1 MISSPQAMMLFHSV
15 AGAALLVF
23 YWRTLLSRKGSRDH
37 KRLGRTYLILLVPLM
52 ISIVPISVVGAQQ
65 QGPARL
71 LQLVYLGLVV
81 TTAGWTAWRAV
92 VDRNDPDRYR
102 GTTFRILAGCLFG
115 AGIALLIVGIARSNV
130 LTVGF
135 SVIGVVY
142 GGAMLGFLGR
152 DPTARWWLDWHL
164 NGVALLFA
172 ATHASFVSLIARHGL
187 PGLAGEV
194 MHALTQ
200 LGTIAFAY
208 GFRQWL
214 GWHYGQFGRDTAA
227 PSREAAAVNVG

>member
-1 MISSPQAMMLFHSV
+1 MVSNQAMMLFHSV

-52 ISIVPISVVGAQQ
+52 ISIVPITLAEAQQ

-81 TTAGWTAWRAV
+81 ATAGWTAWRAV
-92 VDRNDPDRYR
+92 VDRGDPNRYR
-102 GTTFRILAGCLFG
+102 GTVFRILACCLFG
-115 AGIALLIVGIARSNV
+115 AGVALLIVGIAKSNV

-135 SVIGVVY
+135 SMIGVVY

-152 DPTARWWLDWHL
+152 EPTAQWWLDWHL

-172 ATHASFVSLIARHGL
+172 ATHASFIGLIARHGL

-194 MHALTQ
+194 MHGLTQ

-214 GWHYGQFGRDTAA
+214 GWRYSQFGV
-227 PSREAAAVNVG
+227 AAAALPCGATVVKAG

>member
-1 MISSPQAMMLFHSV
+1 
-15 AGAALLVF
+15 
-23 YWRTLLSRKGSRDH
+23 
-37 KRLGRTYLILLVPLM
+37 M
-52 ISIVPISVVGAQQ
+52 ISIVPITLEEARE

-81 TTAGWTAWRAV
+81 AAAGWTAWRAV
-92 VDRNDPDRYR
+92 VDRRSPDRYR
-102 GTTFRILAGCLFG
+102 GVVFRALAGCLFA
-115 AGIALLIVGIARSNV
+115 AGVMLLLVGIAGSNV

-152 DPTARWWLDWHL
+152 RPTPQWWLDWHL
-164 NGVALLFA
+164 NGIALLFA
-172 ATHASFVSLIARHGL
+172 ATHASFMGLIARHAL

-194 MHALTQ
+194 MHGLTQ

-208 GFRQWL
+208 AFRQWL
-214 GWHYGQFGRDTAA
+214 GWRYGQLGGSAVA
-227 PSREAAAVNVG
+227 PVVEVARMTEA

>member
-1 MISSPQAMMLFHSV
+1 MISNQAMILFHSV

-23 YWRTLLSRKGSRDH
+23 YWRTLFSRKGSRNH
-37 KRLGRTYLILLVPLM
+37 KRLGRTYLMLLVPLM
-52 ISIVPISVVGAQQ
+52 ISIIPISLAEAQQ

-81 TTAGWTAWRAV
+81 ATAGWTAWRAV
-92 VDRNDPDRYR
+92 VDRGDPDRYR
-102 GTTFRILAGCLFG
+102 GTVFCILAGCLFG
-115 AGIALLIVGIARSNV
+115 AGVALLILGITRSNV

-152 DPTARWWLDWHL
+152 EPTPRWWLDWHL

-172 ATHASFVSLIARHGL
+172 ATHASFIGLIARHGL

-194 MHALTQ
+194 MHGLTQ

-214 GWHYGQFGRDTAA
+214 GWRYGQFGATSVAMHG
-227 PSREAAAVNVG
+227 AAAAAKSG

>member
-1 MISSPQAMMLFHSV
+1 
-15 AGAALLVF
+15 
-23 YWRTLLSRKGSRDH
+23 
-37 KRLGRTYLILLVPLM
+37 M
-52 ISIVPISVVGAQQ
+52 ISIVPITLAEARQ

-81 TTAGWTAWRAV
+81 ATAGWTAWRAV
-92 VDRNDPDRYR
+92 VDRGNPDRYR
-102 GTTFRILAGCLFG
+102 GTVFRILAGCLFG
-115 AGIALLIVGIARSNV
+115 AGVALLIVGIARSNV

-152 DPTARWWLDWHL
+152 APTAQWWLDWHL

-172 ATHASFVSLIARHGL
+172 ATHASFIGLIARHGL
-187 PGLAGEV
+187 PGLTGEV
-194 MHALTQ
+194 MHGLTQ

-214 GWHYGQFGRDTAA
+214 GWRYSQFGAAAAA
-227 PSREAAAVNVG
+227 PPREAAAVKTG

>member
-1 MISSPQAMMLFHSV
+1 MTSNSAMMLFHAV

-23 YWRTLLSRKGSRDH
+23 YWRTLLSRKGSNDH
-37 KRLGRTYLILLVPLM
+37 RRLGRTYLILLIPLM
-52 ISIVPISVVGAQQ
+52 ISIVPITLAEAQHE
-65 QGPARL
+65 GPARL

-92 VDRNDPDRYR
+92 VDRSDPNRYR
-102 GTTFRILAGCLFG
+102 GTVFRLLANCLFG
-115 AGIALLIVGIARSNV
+115 AGVALLIVGIVRSNV

-142 GGAMLGFLGR
+142 GGMMLGFLGR
-152 DPTARWWLDWHL
+152 DPTAQWWLDWHL

-172 ATHASFVSLIARHGL
+172 ATHASFVGLIARHGL

-194 MHALTQ
+194 MHGLTQ

-214 GWHYGQFGRDTAA
+214 GWRYGRFGAVTNAPPAKAVAA
-227 PSREAAAVNVG
+227 KA

>member
-1 MISSPQAMMLFHSV
+1 MTSNSATMLFHAA
-15 AGAALLVF
+15 AGAALLIF
-23 YWRTLLSRKGSRDH
+23 YWRTLLSRKGSNDH
-37 KRLGRTYLILLVPLM
+37 RRLGRTYLILLIPLM
-52 ISIVPISVVGAQQ
+52 TSIVPITLAEAQKE
-65 QGPARL
+65 GPARL

-92 VDRNDPDRYR
+92 VDRFDPNRYR
-102 GTTFRILAGCLFG
+102 GTVFRLLAGCLFG
-115 AGIALLIVGIARSNV
+115 AGVALLIVGIVRSNV

-142 GGAMLGFLGR
+142 GGMMLGFLGR
-152 DPTARWWLDWHL
+152 DPPAQWWLDWHL

-172 ATHASFVSLIARHGL
+172 ATHASFVGLIARHGL

-194 MHALTQ
+194 MHGLTQ

-214 GWHYGQFGRDTAA
+214 GWRYGRFGAVTTAPHA
-227 PSREAAAVNVG
+227 GAVAAKA

>member
-1 MISSPQAMMLFHSV
+1 MTSNQAMVLFHSI

-52 ISIVPISVVGAQQ
+52 ISIVPITLAEAHQ

-81 TTAGWTAWRAV
+81 ATAGWTAWRAV
-92 VDRNDPDRYR
+92 VDRGDPDRYR
-102 GTTFRILAGCLFG
+102 GAVFRSLASCLFA
-115 AGIALLIVGIARSNV
+115 AGVALLIVGIARSNV

-142 GGAMLGFLGR
+142 GGAMLGFVGR
-152 DPTARWWLDWHL
+152 VPTAEWWLDWHL

-172 ATHASFVSLIARHGL
+172 ATHASFIGLIARYGM

-194 MHALTQ
+194 MHGVTQ
-200 LGTIAFAY
+200 LCTIAFAY

-214 GWHYGQFGRDTAA
+214 GWRYSQFGGAA
-227 PSREAAAVNVG
+227 PPRGAAAVKAG